1 MISTIGN
8 GNFFLTDLGFSLSV
22 SLSIYEEGSK
32 TISCQDTKAFIPVC
46 LPVFLSNTQGIH

>member
-8 GNFFLTDLGFSLSV
+8 GIFFKQTWGLVSQ